1 MNEPFAGWRHQA
13 ELARMTTLVREVCVA
28 KAETGGAEFYVVGGP
43 LQPDRQCYVR
53 RPADD
58 ELYEH
63 LLRGECCYVLAP
75 RQSGKSSLMAQTASR
90 LRAERRLA
98 AVVDLSQIGSRE
110 HPDDSGRWYYG
121 IAYRIVRELK
131 LKIDLQIW
139 WQDKDNLTTLQRLT
153 EFFNEIV
160 LDNTSA
166 PVTVFFDEIDTT
178 LGLGFAGDFYASL
191 RACYDARATEPE
203 FSRLTFV
210 LLGVAVPVELA
221 PDQGHAPFNISHR
234 IDLKDFSLADAA
246 TLARGLYLP
255 QAAVV
260 RALRRIFY
268 WTGGQPYLT
277 QKLCRVV
284 SRRGVSD
291 AVEQDVDKLVA
302 EQFLTPRATMDEPN
316 LALVRTYLLC
326 NDRHSSQ
333 AIRFYRL
340 IRRGKRVYDDP
351 VSPNLARLKLSG
363 LVTTRRG
370 RNLVVR
376 NRIYARVFDLRWV
389 ARALPFRWRPF
400 TRKLAA
406 VTAAVAA
413 VVWYTQSLPRPYIET
428 LNRVTEEHELAV
440 EAYESLQRIPGFA
453 SRAEALFADVQERR
467 SIRADT
473 YIQARD
479 ADETLRQIGGYD
491 GRADELMAGFWDRL
505 AGRAEAREE
514 RDRALLARLRALG
527 NPDEYR
533 RRAAARLIG
542 SDYKR
547 LVTSIRPDG
556 RAENFAIGVDGSLI
570 ATVASGNK
578 VQLWSAATDWQPV
591 GGTLSVTAG
600 EFVGIRRH
608 ASFDSDATMRGLRLQ
623 IAFSHARI
631 GDLHLALTSPSGKEV
646 EIRLP
651 DSAGDGMALTF
662 SRRSHPEFAQLDG
675 EPLRGAWSLTIE
687 DRVPDIAGHLLS
699 WRLAT
704 ASGGAEFE
712 ELFENGVGIPD
723 PRETEQ
729 VVVTLSGN
737 ARYAAAMDRNVSA
750 SGYIAVWDLA
760 AGSRSARIYK
770 GQEETHVAFDQA
782 GQYLITM
789 PLESRQ
795 RIDIWV
801 PSTGQMVGSLKAWR
815 KFDGLPV
822 ISDDGRRLAIA
833 DTRSDGRV
841 AARLFNVP
849 GAAALTSITLIEPDA
864 GMALNG
870 DGSRLAVISGD
881 GTVRLWN
888 IATRGL
894 IVEIPHPAP
903 VTAIRFSPDA
913 AWLCT
918 VDESGSARLWNLNE
932 ISPAQPVFESAAIP
946 SGRPEFSSDSKSIII
961 QAAAHTYEVRTLP
974 DGLHLGPRLRH
985 SLLPELTSDEAT
997 LQIRL
1002 VATGFVDTESGLVVT
1017 GGDDASLRVW
1027 QLTEL
1032 DIVDHAA
1039 ATQRGETA
1047 RIVEAHLS
1055 PGGRHRLTAMSNG
1068 ELRIARSG
1076 DGDSRMLLAGEG
1088 PYLAED
1094 SSPLIRAFS
1103 FSADGGTL
1111 LGGGRDGSVRFWN
1124 LATGEEMPFVMQ
1136 FGGGEIIATQLS
1148 SDGLLAAAADAFGVH
1163 VWQRETE
1170 VVEHSFGTPAPV
1182 LSLAIDPGGHLVAGG
1197 TREGEVHLWNGDTG
1211 ESIAIL
1217 DFGQA
1222 VSALMFFAEGGA
1234 LAAGGQHGRLRFWTS
1249 GDLRQSSDDIDLGGH
1264 ILNLAIS
1271 VDGSLIAQTDH
1282 WLHRLQPTESG
1293 YQYERS
1299 YMLDSPV
1306 SPGAWRIK
1314 DNAGNQV
1321 SVLRITPA
1329 KAVDVATMRF
1339 EPGTQEQLPGDPAQL
1354 LSEWQQKL
1362 QLKFDDSGHLVPYR
1376 RRAIVEETEELTAS
1390 EQQ

>member
-1 MNEPFAGWRHQA
+1 MNAW
-13 ELARMTTLVREVCVA
+13 VREVRVA
-28 KAETGGAEFYVVGGP
+28 KSETGAAEFYVVGGP
-43 LQPDRQCYVR
+43 LQPDRPCYVR

-58 ELYEH
+58 ALYEH

-75 RQSGKSSLMAQTASR
+75 RQSGKTSLMAQTASR

-98 AVVDLSQIGSRE
+98 VVVDLSQIGSRE

-131 LKIDLQIW
+131 LKVDLQTW

-153 EFFNEIV
+153 EFFRQIV
-160 LDNTSA
+160 LDNISV
-166 PVTVFFDEIDTT
+166 PVTVFFDEIDST
-178 LGLGFAGDFYASL
+178 LGRGFAGDFYASL

-203 FSRLTFV
+203 FSRLTLV

-234 IDLKDFSLADAA
+234 IDLMDFSLEHAVGL
-246 TLARGLYLP
+246 TRGLYLP
-255 QAAVV
+255 QAVAA

-277 QKLCRVV
+277 QKSCRAV

-291 AVEQDVDKLVA
+291 AVERDVDKLVA

-316 LALVRTYLLC
+316 LAHVRTYLLR
-326 NDRHSSQ
+326 NDRSSSQ
-333 AIRFYRL
+333 VIRFYRL

-389 ARALPFRWRPF
+389 ANALPFRWRPF

-406 VTAAVAA
+406 VTAVIAA
-413 VVWYTQSLPRPYIET
+413 IIWYTQYLPRPYIET
-428 LNRVTEEHELAV
+428 LKRVTEEHELAV
-440 EAYESLQRIPGFA
+440 EAYKSLWRIPGFA
-453 SRAEALFADVQERR
+453 SRAEMLFADVQKRR
-467 SIRADT
+467 SLRAVT

-479 ADETLRQIGGYD
+479 ADETLRGIGGYD
-491 GRADELMAGFWDRL
+491 DRADELMAGFWDRL
-505 AGRAEAREE
+505 AGNAEAREQ

-527 NPDEYR
+527 IPDESR

-542 SDYKR
+542 SDYQR
-547 LVTSIRPDG
+547 LVASIRPDG
-556 RAENFAIGVDGSLI
+556 RVENFAIGADGGLI

-578 VQLWSAATDWQPV
+578 VQVWSAATDWQPV
-591 GGTLSVTAG
+591 GDTLSVTAG

-608 ASFDSDATMRGLRLQ
+608 ASFDSDAAMRGLRLQ
-623 IAFSHARI
+623 IALSHARV
-631 GDLHLALTSPSGKEV
+631 GDLYVALTSPSGKEV

-651 DSAGDGMALTF
+651 ESAGDGAALTF
-662 SRRSHPEFAQLDG
+662 SRRSHPEFVELDG
-675 EPLRGAWSLTIE
+675 DPLRGAWSLTIE
-687 DRVPDIAGHLLS
+687 DQVPDIAGHLLS

-704 ASGGAEFE
+704 APGGGEFE
-712 ELFENGVGIPD
+712 ELFDNGVAIPD

-737 ARYAAAMDRNVSA
+737 ARYAAAVDRNVSA
-750 SGYIAVWDLA
+750 RGYISVWDLA
-760 AGSRSARIYK
+760 AGSRAARIYK
-770 GQEETHVAFDQA
+770 KQEETHVAFDQA

-801 PSTGQMVGSLKAWR
+801 PSTGQLVGSLKAWR

-833 DTRSDGRV
+833 DTRSDGRL
-841 AARLFNVP
+841 AARVFNLP
-849 GAAALTSITLIEPDA
+849 GAAALTSITLTEPDA

-870 DGSRLAVISGD
+870 NGTRLAIVSGN

-894 IVEIPHPAP
+894 IGEVPHPAP
-903 VTAIRFSPDA
+903 VTTILFSPDA

-918 VDESGSARLWNLNE
+918 VDESGSARLWDLNE
-932 ISPAQPVFESAAIP
+932 ISLAQPAFESAAMP
-946 SGRPEFSSDSKSIII
+946 LGRPQFSSDSKSIIV
-961 QAAAHTYEVRTLP
+961 QAAAHTFEVRTLP
-974 DGLHLGPRLRH
+974 EGLRLGPRLRH
-985 SLLPELTSDEAT
+985 SPLSDLTSDESA
-997 LQIRL
+997 LQFRP
-1002 VATGFVDTESGLVVT
+1002 VATGFVDTQSRLVVT

-1027 QLTEL
+1027 QLAER
-1032 DIVDHAA
+1032 DITDHAA
-1039 ATQRGETA
+1039 ANQRVETA
-1047 RIVEAHLS
+1047 RIVDAYLS
-1055 PGGRHRLTAMSNG
+1055 PDGRHQLTAMSNG
-1068 ELRIARSG
+1068 ELRIARLG
-1076 DGDSRMLLAGEG
+1076 DDDSRVMLAGEG

-1094 SSPLIRAFS
+1094 SSLLIRAFS
-1103 FSADGGTL
+1103 FSADGSTL

-1124 LATGEEMPFVMQ
+1124 LATGEEMQFVTQ
-1136 FGGGEIIATQLS
+1136 FGGGEIIAMQLS
-1148 SDGLLAAAADAFGVH
+1148 RDGLFAAAADAFGVH
-1163 VWQRETE
+1163 VWRRETE
-1170 VVEHSFGTPAPV
+1170 VIEHSFGTPAPV
-1182 LSLAIDPGGHLVAGG
+1182 LSLAIDPGSRLVAGG

-1211 ESIAIL
+1211 ESVAIL
-1217 DFGQA
+1217 ELGQA
-1222 VSALMFFAEGGA
+1222 VSALMFFEDGSV
-1234 LAAGGQHGRLRFWTS
+1234 LAAGGQRGRLRFWTS
-1249 GDLRQSSDDIDLGGH
+1249 GDLRQSGDDIDLGGR
-1264 ILNLAIS
+1264 ILSLAIS
-1271 VDGSLIAQTDH
+1271 TGGTLIAQTDH

-1299 YMLDSPV
+1299 HMLDSPV
-1306 SPGAWRIK
+1306 SAGAWRIK

-1321 SVLRITPA
+1321 SVLKITPA
-1329 KAVDVATMRF
+1329 KTVDATTMRF
-1339 EPGTQEQLPGDPAQL
+1339 DPGSEAQLPGDPARL

-1362 QLKFDDSGHLVPYR
+1362 QLKFDDNGDLVLYR
-1376 RRAIVEETEELTAS
+1376 RPTIVAESEEAVNG
-1390 EQQ
+1390 EQ